1 MQACVAKRVVGR
13 CSILLYRLTTPA
25 SALLITLVLM
35 LANLPM
41 IRAVCTICGGF
52 FAGCTG
58 GADGQTC
65 EGTAAVKK
73 NAAALVATSTT
84 ALSLAGM
91 FGPKVTRV
99 FNTTVLGLI
108 KTYATLPVAGTPY
121 VCDDH
126 TPVENIE
133 AVSAG
138 KVTKS
143 EVQIHFSRLIATYAT
158 LPDAEA
164 HTKIKV
170 LEAQISLLST
180 ISDDQKGGAS
190 NTAVTSGVYLYVWG
204 KCSEVATYDGQKIV
218 FGSEKD
224 KNASSAKINTP
235 TSEAQFFEILN
246 LWQAMV
252 VHAGLDPYAVVF
264 DLIQNTVWEPLR
276 QKRSNWM
283 LAHETILVYR
293 APALRRKRM
302 RVGNLGV

>member
-108 KTYATLPVAGTPY
+108 KTYATLPVAGD
-121 VCDDH
+121 V
-126 TPVENIE
+126 
-133 AVSAG
+133 
-138 KVTKS
+138 
-143 EVQIHFSRLIATYAT
+143 
-158 LPDAEA
+158 
-164 HTKIKV
+164 
-170 LEAQISLLST
+170 
-180 ISDDQKGGAS
+180 
-190 NTAVTSGVYLYVWG
+190 
-204 KCSEVATYDGQKIV
+204 
-218 FGSEKD
+218 
-224 KNASSAKINTP
+224 
-235 TSEAQFFEILN
+235 
-246 LWQAMV
+246 
-252 VHAGLDPYAVVF
+252 
-264 DLIQNTVWEPLR
+264 
-276 QKRSNWM
+276 RS
-283 LAHETILVYR
+283 
-293 APALRRKRM
+293 APAHGRHD
-302 RVGNLGV
+302 